1 MEYHCLE
8 GKLRKIYANYVYE
21 GPRSILYASNLEHI
35 DLHTF
40 KSIVSVAIAMVSS
53 QNDDYQEICKLS
65 NDAIEAI
72 SKTSDRDKVRQIF
85 LNFKDSVSNSNF
97 ADE

>member
-1 MEYHCLE
+1 MPGAGSNRINEFGFYT
-8 GKLRKIYANYVYE
+8 NYYTL
-21 GPRSILYASNLEHI
+21 P
-35 DLHTF
+35 
-40 KSIVSVAIAMVSS
+40 VSVAIAMVSS

-85 LNFKDSVSNSNF
+85 LNFKDSVSKKK
-97 ADE
+97 

>member
-1 MEYHCLE
+1 
-8 GKLRKIYANYVYE
+8 
-21 GPRSILYASNLEHI
+21 
-35 DLHTF
+35 
-40 KSIVSVAIAMVSS
+40 MVSS